1 MKTKEYETKDEMGNQ
16 VNLEERRAKWREYY
30 HKKHPRKEPKN
41 FFHQKLQRI
50 VTRDHYAT
58 RIFWNRDM
66 LDLIKAAFPNTLNED
81 LAGMLGV
88 SVRTMIRKA
97 RELGL
102 QKDPCWLAAVW
113 EERRLMA
120 QVESKRLGYPGSFQK
135 GIHYSPATEF
145 KKGHVPANRKQ
156 NITS

>member
-1 MKTKEYETKDEMGNQ
+1 MTQ
-16 VNLEERRAKWREYY
+16 EERRAKWREYY
-30 HKKHPRKEPKN
+30 HRKHPRKEPKN

-66 LDLIKAAFPNTLNED
+66 LDLLKQNFHNTLNEE

-102 QKDPCWLAAVW
+102 TKNKQWLDAVW
-113 EERRLMA
+113 DERRLMA
-120 QVESKRLGYPGSFQK
+120 HAVSKRMGYPGSIKPGQ
-135 GIHYSPATEF
+135 HLSPATEF
-145 KKGHVPANRKQ
+145 KKGHA
-156 NITS
+156 

>member
-1 MKTKEYETKDEMGNQ
+1 MTQ
-16 VNLEERRAKWREYY
+16 EERRAKWREYY
-30 HKKHPRKEPKN
+30 HRKHPRKEPKN

-66 LDLIKAAFPNTLNED
+66 LDLLKQNFHNTLNEE

-102 QKDPCWLAAVW
+102 AKNKQWLNAVW
-113 EERRLMA
+113 NERRLMA
-120 QVESKRLGYPGSFQK
+120 HAQSKRLGYPGSIKPGQ
-135 GIHYSPATEF
+135 HLSPATEF
-145 KKGHVPANRKQ
+145 KKGHA
-156 NITS
+156 